1 MSAESTARGGTP
13 RGGLLSGWVRD
24 VGLGFRFATTGG
36 REGWTRTLLT
46 AVGVGLGVALLL
58 VAASVPAMLGAR
70 NDRGYDRDYSWFNDP
85 PKVSASTVLYA
96 EANTTF
102 HDDDIRGLLLK
113 ADGDRPVL
121 PPGVKAMPAN
131 GEMVVSPALKRL
143 LDKPGSKLLRDR
155 LDYRITGTIGDK
167 GLVGPAELAYY
178 AGSDKLVAR
187 GIGENAGT
195 GNATRIPHFGHGTIK
210 SEPLGGV
217 LSLLVII
224 IFVVLLLPVAVFIGS
239 AVRFGGE
246 RRDRRLAALRLVG
259 ADSRMT
265 RRVAAGEAMFGSLL
279 GLAVGAVLFL
289 VTRQFAD
296 DVTLYDISV
305 YPSDITP
312 GAGLALLIALA
323 VPAAAVA
330 VTLLAM
336 RGIAVEPLG
345 VVRNATAR
353 RRRLWW
359 RLLIPLAGVGLLAPL
374 FGAIDNDSN
383 VNAYQVAAGTVLLL
397 VGLTALLPWV
407 VESVVGRLRGGP
419 VPWQLATRRI
429 QLNSSASARMVSGVT
444 AAVAGAIALQTLF
457 TGVQSDFVTDSGKD
471 PRRAQLV
478 ATTQVST
485 GAEAHRAEQAF
496 AATPG
501 VRAALGVV
509 SSYAVPANASTKKST
524 ADLPSVPVLVA
535 DCATL
540 GELADTGR
548 GCADGDVFFADDPY
562 GYSDV
567 DAVVRPGH
575 AIDLNMPMEDHYTGT
590 PHLWTVPAGAHRVA
604 SRISPDG
611 NQEWG
616 VLATP
621 RALDVALLHSPD
633 VKVLLRTDPHAPD
646 AVEQARNTAV
656 RLDPFG
662 DIYQLQG
669 TNEDR
674 KFATIRRGLL
684 VGAAATLALIGAS
697 LLVSMLEQLR
707 ERRKLLAVLVAFGTR
722 RSVLGLSVLWQ
733 TALPVALGL
742 VLAVIGGA
750 GLGAALLKMVGAP
763 LHFAW
768 GSVATMSGIAAGV
781 VLLVTL
787 LSLPPLWRMMR
798 PDGLRTE

>member
-1 MSAESTARGGTP
+1 MSSGTTTRGGT
-13 RGGLLSGWVRD
+13 LSGWVRD
-24 VGLGFRFATTGG
+24 VSLGFRFATTGG
-36 REGWTRTLLT
+36 REGWTRTALT

-70 NDRGYDRDYSWFNDP
+70 SDRGYERDYSWFKEP
-85 PKVSASTVLYA
+85 PKAGASTVLFA
-96 EANTTF
+96 IANTTF
-102 HDDDIRGLLLK
+102 RDDEIRGLLLK
-113 ADGDRPVL
+113 AEGDRPAL
-121 PPGVKAMPAN
+121 PPGVTKMPAP
-131 GEMVVSPALKRL
+131 GEMVVSPALRKL
-143 LDKPGSKLLRDR
+143 LDQPGSKLLRER
-155 LDYRITGTIGDK
+155 LDYRITGVIGDQ
-167 GLVGPAELAYY
+167 GLVGPAEMAYY

-187 GIGENAGT
+187 SADGST
-195 GNATRIPHFGHGTIK
+195 GNATRIPYFGRGSVK
-210 SEPLGGV
+210 PEPLGGV

-265 RRVAAGEAMFGSLL
+265 RRVAAGEALFGSLL
-279 GLAVGAVLFL
+279 GLAVGTALFL
-289 VTRQFAD
+289 GTRQFAA

-312 GAGLALLIALA
+312 SIGLALLVGLA

-336 RGIAVEPLG
+336 RGIAIEPLG
-345 VVRNATAR
+345 VVRDATAR
-353 RRRLWW
+353 PRRLWW

-374 FGAIDNDSN
+374 FGAISNESN
-383 VNAYQVAAGTVLLL
+383 VNPYQVTAGVVLLL

-419 VPWQLATRRI
+419 VAWQLATRRI
-429 QLNSSASARMVSGVT
+429 QLHSSASARMVSGVT

-457 TGVQSDFVTDSGKD
+457 TGVQSDFVRDSGMD
-471 PRRAQLV
+471 PHRAQMV
-478 ATTQVST
+478 ANLSVAS
-485 GAEAHRAEQAF
+485 GAEAHRVEQAF

-501 VRAALGVV
+501 VRGTLSVL
-509 SSYAVPANASTKKST
+509 SSYAVPADSSTKKST
-524 ADLPSVPVLVA
+524 ADLHFAPVLVA

-540 GELADTGR
+540 RQLVDLSR
-548 GCADGDVFFADDPY
+548 GCADGDVFLADDPHVV
-562 GYSDV
+562 G
-567 DAVVRPGH
+567 DAHSFVRPGRP
-575 AIDLNMPMEDHYTGT
+575 IDLNVPQGEHYTGT
-590 PHLWTVPAGAHRVA
+590 PRLWTVPAGARKVTSITA
-604 SRISPDG
+604 PDG
-611 NQEWG
+611 DQESG

-621 RALDVALLHSPD
+621 RALDVASLRSPE
-633 VKVLLRTDPHAPD
+633 VKVMLRTDPHAPD
-646 AVEQARNTAV
+646 AVEQIRNTTD
-656 RLDPFG
+656 RLDPWADVF
-662 DIYQLQG
+662 QLQAKS
-669 TNEDR
+669 EDS
-674 KFATIRRGLL
+674 KFANIRRGLL

-733 TALPVALGL
+733 TALPVALGMG
-742 VLAVIGGA
+742 LAVVGGA

-763 LHFAW
+763 LDLAW
-768 GSVATMSGIAAGV
+768 GSVAAMSGIAAGV

-787 LSLPPLWRMMR
+787 LAMPPLWRMMR

>member
-1 MSAESTARGGTP
+1 MSSGTTTRGGT
-13 RGGLLSGWVRD
+13 LSGWVRD

-36 REGWTRTLLT
+36 REGWTRSALT

-58 VAASVPAMLGAR
+58 VAASVPAMMSAR
-70 NDRGYDRDYSWFNDP
+70 TDRGYERDYTWYNEP
-85 PKVSASTVLYA
+85 PKVSASTVLFA
-96 EANTTF
+96 VADTTF
-102 HDDDIRGLLLK
+102 RDDEIRGLLLK
-113 ADGDRPVL
+113 ADGDRPAL
-121 PPGVKAMPAN
+121 PPGLAKMPAP
-131 GEMVVSPALKRL
+131 GEMVVSPALKKL
-143 LDKPGSKLLRDR
+143 LDRPGSKLLRER
-155 LDYRITGTIGDK
+155 LDYRITGLIGDQ
-167 GLVGPAELAYY
+167 GLVGPAEMAYY

-187 GIGENAGT
+187 SADSST
-195 GNATRIPHFGHGTIK
+195 GNATRIPYFGRGSVK
-210 SEPLGGV
+210 PEPLGGV

-265 RRVAAGEAMFGSLL
+265 RRVAAGEALFGSLL
-279 GLAVGAVLFL
+279 GLVVGTALFL
-289 VTRQFAD
+289 GTRQLAA

-312 GAGLALLIALA
+312 SLGFALLVGLA

-353 RRRLWW
+353 PRRLWW
-359 RLLIPLAGVGLLAPL
+359 RLVIPLAGVGLLAPL
-374 FGAIDNDSN
+374 FGAISNESN
-383 VNAYQVAAGTVLLL
+383 VNAYQVTVGVVLLL

-419 VPWQLATRRI
+419 VAWQLATRRI
-429 QLNSSASARMVSGVT
+429 QLHSSASARMVSGVT

-457 TGVQSDFVTDSGKD
+457 AGVESQFVTDSGKD
-471 PRRAQLV
+471 PDRAQMV
-478 ATTQVST
+478 AGVSVAS
-485 GAEAHRAEQAF
+485 GAEGHRVEQAF

-501 VRAALGVV
+501 VRDALTVL
-509 SSYAVPANASTKKST
+509 SSSAVPADTSTKKST
-524 ADLPSVPVLVA
+524 SDMPSVPVLVA

-540 GELADTGR
+540 RELVDLR
-548 GCADGDVFFADDPY
+548 DGCADGDVFLADDPY
-562 GYSDV
+562 VVG
-567 DAVVRPGH
+567 DAHSFVRPGH
-575 AIDLNMPMEDHYTGT
+575 AIDLNAPPGEHYTGT
-590 PHLWTVPAGAHRVA
+590 PRLWTVPAAARKVT
-604 SRISPDG
+604 SITSPDG
-611 NQEWG
+611 NEEWG

-621 RALDVALLHSPD
+621 KALNTASLHNPD
-633 VKVLLRTDPHAPD
+633 VKVMLRTDPHAPD
-646 AVEQARNTAV
+646 AFEQIRNTVA
-656 RLDPFG
+656 RLDPTADVFP
-662 DIYQLQG
+662 LES
-669 TNEDR
+669 TKEDS
-674 KFATIRRGLL
+674 KFVNIRRGLL

-733 TALPVALGL
+733 TALPVALGMA
-742 VLAVIGGA
+742 LAVLGGA

-768 GSVATMSGIAAGV
+768 GSIATMSGIAAGV

-787 LSLPPLWRMMR
+787 LAMPPLWRMMR

>member
-1 MSAESTARGGTP
+1 MSSGTTTRGGA
-13 RGGLLSGWVRD
+13 LSGWVRD

-36 REGWTRTLLT
+36 REGWTRTALT

-70 NDRGYDRDYSWFNDP
+70 SDRGYERDYSWFKEP
-85 PKVSASTVLYA
+85 PKVSASTVLFSV
-96 EANTTF
+96 ANTTF
-102 HDDDIRGLLLK
+102 RDDDIRGLLLK
-113 ADGDRPVL
+113 AEGDRPTL
-121 PPGVKAMPAN
+121 PPGLTKMPAP
-131 GEMVVSPALKRL
+131 GEMVVSPALQKL
-143 LDKPGSKLLRDR
+143 LDQPGSKLLRER
-155 LDYRITGTIGDK
+155 LDYRITGVIGDQ
-167 GLVGPAELAYY
+167 GLVGPAEMAYY

-187 GIGENAGT
+187 SADGST
-195 GNATRIPHFGHGTIK
+195 GNATRIPYFGRG
-210 SEPLGGV
+210 SVQPEPLGGV

-265 RRVAAGEAMFGSLL
+265 RRVAAGEALFGSLL
-279 GLAVGAVLFL
+279 GLAVGTALFL
-289 VTRQFAD
+289 GTRQFAA

-312 GAGLALLIALA
+312 SIGLALLVGLA
-323 VPAAAVA
+323 VPAAAIA

-336 RGIAVEPLG
+336 RGIAIEPLG

-353 RRRLWW
+353 PRRLWW

-374 FGAIDNDSN
+374 FGAISN
-383 VNAYQVAAGTVLLL
+383 ESHVNAYQVAAGVVLLL

-407 VESVVGRLRGGP
+407 VESVVSRLRGGP
-419 VPWQLATRRI
+419 VAWQLATRRI
-429 QLNSSASARMVSGVT
+429 QLHSSASARMVSGVT

-457 TGVQSDFVTDSGKD
+457 AGVQSDFVHDSGMD
-471 PRRAQLV
+471 PHRVQMV
-478 ATTQVST
+478 ANVSVAS
-485 GAEAHRAEQAF
+485 GAEAHRVEQAF

-501 VRAALGVV
+501 VRDTLTVL
-509 SSYAVPANASTKKST
+509 SSYAVPADTSTKKST
-524 ADLPSVPVLVA
+524 ADMRSERVLVA

-540 GELADTGR
+540 GQLVDLSD
-548 GCADGDVFFADDPY
+548 GCADGDVFLADDPY
-562 GYSDV
+562 VVG
-567 DAVVRPGH
+567 DAHSFVRPGH
-575 AIDLNMPMEDHYTGT
+575 AIDLNAPPGEHYTGT
-590 PHLWTVPAGAHRVA
+590 PRLWTVPAGARKVTSITA
-604 SRISPDG
+604 PDG
-611 NQEWG
+611 DQEWG

-621 RALDVALLHSPD
+621 RALDVASLRSPE
-633 VKVLLRTDPHAPD
+633 VKVMLRTDPHAPD
-646 AVEQARNTAV
+646 AIEQIRNTTD
-656 RLDPFG
+656 RLDPWADVF
-662 DIYQLQG
+662 QLQAKS
-669 TNEDR
+669 EDS

-684 VGAAATLALIGAS
+684 VGATATLALIGAS

-733 TALPVALGL
+733 TALPVALGMA
-742 VLAVIGGA
+742 LAVVGGA
-750 GLGAALLKMVGAP
+750 GLGAALLKTVGAP
-763 LHFAW
+763 LDLAW
-768 GSVATMSGIAAGV
+768 GSVAAMSGIAAGV

-787 LSLPPLWRMMR
+787 LAMPPLWRMMR

>member
-1 MSAESTARGGTP
+1 MSSGTEA

-24 VGLGFRFATTGG
+24 VGLGFRFATSGG
-36 REGWTRTLLT
+36 REGWTRTVLT

-70 NDRGYDRDYSWFNDP
+70 SDRGYDRDYSWFNDP

-121 PPGVKAMPAN
+121 PPGVKAMPAP

-143 LDKPGSKLLRDR
+143 LDKPGSTLLRER

-187 GIGENAGT
+187 GTGDDIGT
-195 GNATRIPHFGHGTIK
+195 GNATRIPYFGRGTVQ

-265 RRVAAGEAMFGSLL
+265 RRVAAGEALFGSLL
-279 GLAVGAVLFL
+279 GLAVGAGLFL
-289 VTRQFAD
+289 GTRQFAS

-312 GAGLALLIALA
+312 GPGLALLVGLA

-374 FGAIDNDSN
+374 FGAVSN
-383 VNAYQVAAGTVLLL
+383 ENGVNSYQVAAGTVLLL

-407 VESVVGRLRGGP
+407 VESIVGRFRGGP
-419 VPWQLATRRI
+419 VAWQLATRRI
-429 QLNSSASARMVSGVT
+429 QLNSGASARMVSGVT

-457 TGVQSDFVTDSGKD
+457 TGVQGDFVSSSGKD
-471 PRRAQLV
+471 PHRAQMI
-478 ATTQVST
+478 ATTDVGS

-501 VRAALGVV
+501 VRDALGVV
-509 SSYAVPANASTKKST
+509 SSNAVPADTSTKKST
-524 ADLPSVPVLVA
+524 TDLPSVPVLVA

-540 GELADTGR
+540 RELLDLGH
-548 GCADGDVFFADDPY
+548 GCADGDVFLADDAY
-562 GYSDV
+562 GYGDI
-567 DAVVRPGH
+567 DAFVRPGR
-575 AIDLNMPMEDHYTGT
+575 AVDLNMPLGDHYIGT
-590 PHLWTVPAGAHRVA
+590 PRLWTVPATAHRVT
-604 SRISPDG
+604 SRVGPDG
-611 NQEWG
+611 AQEWG

-621 RALDVALLHSPD
+621 RALDVALLQSPD
-633 VKVLLRTDPHAPD
+633 VKVMLRTDPHVPD
-646 AVEQARNTAV
+646 AFEQARNTTT
-656 RLDPFG
+656 RLDPLA
-662 DIYQLQG
+662 DIYQLEA
-669 TNEDR
+669 TNEDK

-742 VLAVIGGA
+742 ALAVVGGA

-787 LSLPPLWRMMR
+787 LSMPPLWRMMR

>member
-1 MSAESTARGGTP
+1 MSSGTET

-36 REGWTRTLLT
+36 REGWTRTVLT

-70 NDRGYDRDYSWFNDP
+70 NDRGYERDYSWFHDP

-96 EANTTF
+96 EMDTTF

-121 PPGVKAMPAN
+121 PPGVKAMPAP

-143 LDKPGSKLLRDR
+143 LDKPGSKLLRER

-167 GLVGPAELAYY
+167 GLVGPAELTYY
-178 AGSDKLVAR
+178 AGSDKLVAW
-187 GIGENAGT
+187 GTGDNAGT
-195 GNATRIPHFGHGTIK
+195 GNATRIPYFGRGTTG
-210 SEPLGGV
+210 SDPLGGI

-265 RRVAAGEAMFGSLL
+265 RRIAAGEALFGSLL
-279 GLAVGAVLFL
+279 GLAVGAALFL
-289 VTRQFAD
+289 GTRQFAN
-296 DVTLYDISV
+296 DVTLYDLSV
-305 YPSDITP
+305 FPSDITP
-312 GAGLALLIALA
+312 GAGLALLVALA
-323 VPAAAVA
+323 VPTAAVA

-359 RLLIPLAGVGLLAPL
+359 RLLIPLAGIGLLAPL
-374 FGAIDNDSN
+374 FGAISQESE
-383 VNAYQVAAGTVLLL
+383 VNSYQVAAGTVLLL

-407 VESVVGRLRGGP
+407 VEAVVGRFRGGP

-429 QLNSSASARMVSGVT
+429 QLNSGASARMVSGVT

-457 TGVQSDFVTDSGKD
+457 TGIQSDFVTDSGKD
-471 PRRAQLV
+471 PHRAQMV
-478 ATTQVST
+478 ATTQVT
-485 GAEAHRAEQAF
+485 NGAEAQRAEQAF

-501 VRAALGVV
+501 VRAALGIV
-509 SSYAVPANASTKKST
+509 SSSAVPADTSTKKAT
-524 ADLPSVPVLVA
+524 TDMPSVPVLVA

-540 GELADTGR
+540 RELVNTGP
-548 GCADGDVFFADDPY
+548 GCKDGDVFLADDPNGY
-562 GYSDV
+562 GDI
-567 DAVVRPGH
+567 DAFVRAGR
-575 AIDLNMPMEDHYTGT
+575 AVDLNTPLGDHYTGT
-590 PHLWTVPAGAHRVA
+590 PELWTVPAGAHRVT
-604 SRISPDG
+604 SRTSPEG

-621 RALDVALLHSPD
+621 RALDVAMLHSPD
-633 VKVLLRTDPHAPD
+633 VRIMLRTDPHAPD
-646 AVEQARNTAV
+646 AFEQARNTSV
-656 RLDPFG
+656 RLDPLDG

-669 TNEDR
+669 TNENK

-684 VGAAATLALIGAS
+684 IGAAATLALIGAS

-733 TALPVALGL
+733 TALPIGLGL
-742 VLAVIGGA
+742 VLAVIGGV
-750 GLGAALLKMVGAP
+750 GLGAALLKMVNAP

-781 VLLVTL
+781 VLVVTL

>member
-1 MSAESTARGGTP
+1 MSSGTTTRGGT
-13 RGGLLSGWVRD
+13 LSGWVRD
-24 VGLGFRFATTGG
+24 VGLGLRFATTGG
-36 REGWTRTLLT
+36 REGWTRTALT

-58 VAASVPAMLGAR
+58 VSASVPAMLGAR
-70 NDRGYDRDYSWFNDP
+70 SDRGYERDYSWYNDP
-85 PKVSASTVLYA
+85 PKVSASTVLWA
-96 EANTTF
+96 VANTTF
-102 HDDDIRGLLLK
+102 RDDEIRGLLLK
-113 ADGDRPVL
+113 ADGDRPAL
-121 PPGVKAMPAN
+121 PPGVTKMPAP
-131 GEMVVSPALKRL
+131 GEMVVSPALQKL
-143 LDKPGSKLLRDR
+143 LDRPGSKLLRER
-155 LDYRITGTIGDK
+155 LHYRITGVIGDQ
-167 GLVGPAELAYY
+167 GLVGPAEMAYY

-187 GIGENAGT
+187 SADGST
-195 GNATRIPHFGHGTIK
+195 GNATRIPYFGRGSVK
-210 SEPLGGV
+210 PEPLGGV

-265 RRVAAGEAMFGSLL
+265 RRVAAGEALFGSLL
-279 GLAVGAVLFL
+279 GLAVGTALFL
-289 VTRQFAD
+289 GTRQFAA

-312 GAGLALLIALA
+312 SIGLALLVGLA

-336 RGIAVEPLG
+336 RGIAIEPLG

-353 RRRLWW
+353 PRRLWW

-374 FGAIDNDSN
+374 FGTVSQDDTGINP
-383 VNAYQVAAGTVLLL
+383 YQVTAGVVLLL

-419 VPWQLATRRI
+419 VAWQLATRRI
-429 QLNSSASARMVSGVT
+429 QLHSSASARMVSGVT

-457 TGVQSDFVTDSGKD
+457 TGVQSDFVRDSGMD
-471 PRRAQLV
+471 PHRAQVV
-478 ATTQVST
+478 ANVNVAG
-485 GAEAHRAEQAF
+485 GAEAHRVEQAF

-501 VRAALGVV
+501 VRDTLTVL
-509 SSYAVPANASTKKST
+509 SSYAVPADTSTKKST
-524 ADLPSVPVLVA
+524 ADMRSERVLVA

-540 GELADTGR
+540 RQLVDLSH
-548 GCADGDVFFADDPY
+548 GCADGDVFLADDPHVV
-562 GYSDV
+562 G
-567 DAVVRPGH
+567 DAHSFVRPGH
-575 AIDLNMPMEDHYTGT
+575 AIDLNAPPGEHYTGT
-590 PHLWTVPAGAHRVA
+590 PRLWTVPAGARKVTSITA
-604 SRISPDG
+604 PDG
-611 NQEWG
+611 DQESG

-621 RALDVALLHSPD
+621 RALDVASLRSPE
-633 VKVLLRTDPHAPD
+633 VKVMLRTDPHAPD
-646 AVEQARNTAV
+646 AVEQIRNTTD
-656 RLDPFG
+656 RLDPWADVF
-662 DIYQLQG
+662 QLQAKS
-669 TNEDR
+669 EDS
-674 KFATIRRGLL
+674 KFANIRRGLL

-733 TALPVALGL
+733 TALPVALGMA
-742 VLAVIGGA
+742 LAVVGGA

-763 LHFAW
+763 LDLAW
-768 GSVATMSGIAAGV
+768 GSVAAMSGIAAGV

-787 LSLPPLWRMMR
+787 LAMPPLWRMMR

>member
-1 MSAESTARGGTP
+1 MNSQSTARGGT
-13 RGGLLSGWVRD
+13 LSGWVRD

-36 REGWTRTLLT
+36 REGWTRTVLT

-70 NDRGYDRDYSWFNDP
+70 NDRGYERDYSWFKAS
-85 PKVSASTVLYA
+85 PKASASTVLFA
-96 EANTTF
+96 VANTTF
-102 HDDDIRGLLLK
+102 RNDDVRGVLLK

-121 PPGVKAMPAN
+121 PPGVKAMPAP

-155 LDYRITGTIGDK
+155 LDYRITGVIGDN
-167 GLVGPAELAYY
+167 GLVGPAELTYY
-178 AGSDKLVAR
+178 AGSDKLVAWDD
-187 GIGENAGT
+187 GENAGT
-195 GNATRIPHFGHGTIK
+195 GNATRIPYFGRGAVH
-210 SEPLGGV
+210 SDPLGGI

-265 RRVAAGEAMFGSLL
+265 RRIAAGEALFGSLL
-279 GLAVGAVLFL
+279 GLAVGAALFL
-289 VTRQFAD
+289 VTRQFAS

-305 YPSDITP
+305 FPSDVTP
-312 GAGLALLIALA
+312 GAGLALLVALA

-336 RGIAVEPLG
+336 RGIAIEPLG

-374 FGAIDNDSN
+374 FGSISQESE
-383 VNAYQVAAGTVLLL
+383 VNSYQVAAGTVLLL

-407 VESVVGRLRGGP
+407 VEAVVGRFRGGP

-457 TGVQSDFVTDSGKD
+457 TGVQSDFVSDSGKD
-471 PRRAQLV
+471 PDRAQMV

-496 AATPG
+496 ARTPG
-501 VRAALGVV
+501 VREALGVV
-509 SSYAVPANASTKKST
+509 SSFAVPADTSTKKPMTDVQS
-524 ADLPSVPVLVA
+524 APVMVA

-540 GELADTGR
+540 GELVNVGR
-548 GCADGDVFFADDPY
+548 DCKDGDVFLADDPNGY
-562 GYSDV
+562 GDI
-567 DAVVRPGH
+567 DAVVRPGR
-575 AIDLNMPMEDHYTGT
+575 AIDLNMPLEDHYTGT
-590 PHLWTVPAGAHRVA
+590 PRLWTVPAGAHRVT
-604 SRISPDG
+604 SRTSPDG

-616 VLATP
+616 VFATP
-621 RALDVALLHSPD
+621 RALDVALLHRPD
-633 VKVLLRTDPHAPD
+633 VKVLLRLDRHVPD
-646 AVEQARNTAV
+646 AFDQARNTAV
-656 RLDPFG
+656 RLDPLG
-662 DIYQLQG
+662 SNIYTLES
-669 TNEDR
+669 TTEDG
-674 KFATIRRGLL
+674 KFVTIRRGLL

-750 GLGAALLKMVGAP
+750 GLGAALLKMVNAP

>member
-1 MSAESTARGGTP
+1 MSSGTTTRGGT
-13 RGGLLSGWVRD
+13 LSGWVRD
-24 VGLGFRFATTGG
+24 VSLGLRFATTGG
-36 REGWTRTLLT
+36 REGWTRTALT

-58 VAASVPAMLGAR
+58 VSASVPAMLGAR
-70 NDRGYDRDYSWFNDP
+70 SDRGYERDYSWFKEP
-85 PKVSASTVLYA
+85 PKVSGSTVLFA
-96 EANTTF
+96 VANTTF
-102 HDDDIRGLLLK
+102 RDDEIRGLLLK
-113 ADGDRPVL
+113 AEGDRPAL
-121 PPGVKAMPAN
+121 PPGLTKMPAA
-131 GEMVVSPALKRL
+131 GEMVVSPALQKL
-143 LDKPGSKLLRDR
+143 LDQPGSKLLRER
-155 LDYRITGTIGDK
+155 LHYRITGVIGDQ
-167 GLVGPAELAYY
+167 GLVGPAEMAYY

-187 GIGENAGT
+187 SADGST
-195 GNATRIPHFGHGTIK
+195 GNATRIPYFGRGSVK
-210 SEPLGGV
+210 PEPLGGV

-246 RRDRRLAALRLVG
+246 RRDRRLAALRLIG

-265 RRVAAGEAMFGSLL
+265 RRVAAGEALFGSLL
-279 GLAVGAVLFL
+279 GLAVGTALFL
-289 VTRQFAD
+289 GTRQFAA

-312 GAGLALLIALA
+312 SIGLALLVGLA

-336 RGIAVEPLG
+336 RGIAIEPLG

-353 RRRLWW
+353 PRRVWW

-374 FGAIDNDSN
+374 FGTVSQDDAGINP
-383 VNAYQVAAGTVLLL
+383 YQVTAGVVLLL

-419 VPWQLATRRI
+419 VAWQLATRRI
-429 QLNSSASARMVSGVT
+429 QLHSSASARMVSGVT

-457 TGVQSDFVTDSGKD
+457 TGVQSNFVRDSGMD
-471 PRRAQLV
+471 PHRAQMV
-478 ATTQVST
+478 ANLSVAS
-485 GAEAHRAEQAF
+485 GAEAHRVEQAF

-501 VRAALGVV
+501 VRDTLTVL
-509 SSYAVPANASTKKST
+509 SSYAVPADTSTKKST
-524 ADLPSVPVLVA
+524 ADMHSERVLVA

-540 GELADTGR
+540 RQLVDLSH
-548 GCADGDVFFADDPY
+548 GCADGDVFLADDPHVV
-562 GYSDV
+562 G
-567 DAVVRPGH
+567 DAHSFVRPGRP
-575 AIDLNMPMEDHYTGT
+575 IDLNVPQGEHYTGT
-590 PHLWTVPAGAHRVA
+590 PRLWTVPAGARKVTSITA
-604 SRISPDG
+604 PDG
-611 NQEWG
+611 DQESG

-621 RALDVALLHSPD
+621 RALDVASLRGPE
-633 VKVLLRTDPHAPD
+633 VKVMLRTDPHAPD
-646 AVEQARNTAV
+646 AVEQIRNTTE
-656 RLDPFG
+656 RLDPWADVF
-662 DIYQLQG
+662 QLQAKA
-669 TNEDR
+669 EDS
-674 KFATIRRGLL
+674 KFANIRRGLL

-733 TALPVALGL
+733 TALPVALGMA
-742 VLAVIGGA
+742 LAVVGGA

-763 LHFAW
+763 LDLAW
-768 GSVATMSGIAAGV
+768 GSVAAMSGIAAGV

-787 LSLPPLWRMMR
+787 LAMPPLWRMMR